1 MNSAATEQLPYEQA
15 VELDERRE
23 PAAVKKWSRRQTVW
37 FVLFSSIFLWALIYL
52 VVRGFF

>member
-15 VELDERRE
+15 AELDKGRVD
-23 PAAVKKWSRRQTVW
+23 AAKKKWTLRQTTW
-37 FVLFSSIFLWALIYL
+37 FVLCASILLWTLIFL

>member
-23 PAAVKKWSRRQTVW
+23 PVAVKKWSRRQTAW
-37 FVLFSSIFLWALIYL
+37 FVLCSSIFLWTLIYL
-52 VVRGFF
+52 VVRGLF